1 MTLLSW
7 ARSFSQLDPPLQP
20 ASSAALGTSA
30 YPAAPAR
37 RARLQPP
44 PPAQFP
50 YPSLINDPVTARI
63 RQYSLEDQ
71 ADASGLWS
79 SIPESF
85 EQLRSDLTNHNFL
98 ATLGNYAVDDPSKLD
113 RLALANL
120 RENKPSRNNLASLHA
135 ARSCLYGSRG
145 LGDKKWF
152 SDKPGIASR
161 LKTQTERR
169 QFRLGLVANIA
180 FYNRLNLGDLTSW
193 LEAGTSVDINAV
205 RPDTS
210 MSLLQFKALA
220 QRLSPLDLLRW
231 LTPDKA
237 DQLSKAVSD
246 ISALADYEQSLC
258 NHLAAS
264 EALEPAHAVLGTLLR
279 TGANFKTA
287 LVHNPIQ
294 LAAQA
299 VAPLCAGADI
309 DGALPKSKANTPF
322 QRTRPRT
329 VPRTGT
335 PAPYP
340 PGVCFDFQKGVC
352 YRTACRYKHHCA
364 SCRSGAHGQLACP
377 STSTA

>member
-120 RENKPSRNNLASLHA
+120 RENKPSLLLFRCCLPSSGPPEIFTWHLLPIPPPSLPFHVRFPPHTMA
-135 ARSCLYGSRG
+135 LPMCCG
-145 LGDKKWF
+145 
-152 SDKPGIASR
+152 PGA
-161 LKTQTERR
+161 
-169 QFRLGLVANIA
+169 
-180 FYNRLNLGDLTSW
+180 
-193 LEAGTSVDINAV
+193 
-205 RPDTS
+205 
-210 MSLLQFKALA
+210 
-220 QRLSPLDLLRW
+220 
-231 LTPDKA
+231 
-237 DQLSKAVSD
+237 
-246 ISALADYEQSLC
+246 
-258 NHLAAS
+258 HL
-264 EALEPAHAVLGTLLR
+264 PH
-279 TGANFKTA
+279 TA
-287 LVHNPIQ
+287 LLIM
-294 LAAQA
+294 L
-299 VAPLCAGADI
+299 I
-309 DGALPKSKANTPF
+309 
-322 QRTRPRT
+322 
-329 VPRTGT
+329 
-335 PAPYP
+335 
-340 PGVCFDFQKGVC
+340 
-352 YRTACRYKHHCA
+352 
-364 SCRSGAHGQLACP
+364 
-377 STSTA
+377 